1 MNNQIQTDWVKPTH
15 QIGGLDHLGVQAPC
29 INIYSQLL
37 PGITNVTDRAR
48 YYSFYPWVFWSFQK
62 KGWNDKEQLV
72 KMFRR
77 ADCLFTLIAARHDLI
92 TEGKT
97 SYSGGTVGKNTLEP
111 KLKELSSEQSL
122 KLSDY
127 AHRNPDDAS
136 RYFMSKFGG
145 LSQYYFGVL
154 RDLKLFK
161 GDSIESA
168 SVIKETGGEIAKA
181 FDEEVPSELFL
192 SIVEN
197 DHVTLEDLD
206 KLLPF
211 SPVNLASSTKEKELL
226 TKLLLKGVSPFL
238 NDTSELDITT
248 DSASAVARSKTM
260 AYQLLLA
267 KKTSNNEH
275 EFNVTLFRKLTY
287 SQSGFELDNL
297 DLPLSL
303 KETTQQWQV
312 YSCSEMLSI
321 ALQGVFFAMLQAIKP
336 ELALTSTHE
345 LAEYFWKQGIGA
357 TVLNNANAQNTQHY
371 FINTFKTLPLMHDWQ
386 NDNHELQSVDQILS
400 ITSYRTGDIP
410 EEELV
415 SLINHC
421 LIILIA
427 ICAREENLQA
437 SENIPSTPEY
447 SSKYPVNLRTVQ
459 AKLNNEFANHNIV
472 EAMISFSQ
480 QYCLENHWRVAM
492 RKLRYQSQNTFRFE
506 ASERGLIVNAVPSA
520 THTSPRFY
528 QSTQVM
534 KDLGLLSTT
543 GRLTTVTKAGEQ
555 FIEAVV

>member
-1 MNNQIQTDWVKPTH
+1 MTNQIQTDWVKPTH
-15 QIGGLDHLGVQAPC
+15 QIGGLDHLGVHAPC
-29 INIYSQLL
+29 IDIYSQLL

-48 YYSFYPWVFWSFQK
+48 YYSFYPWVFWSFQR
-62 KGWNDKEQLV
+62 KGWNEKEQLV

-77 ADCLFTLIAARHDLI
+77 ADCLFTLVAARHDLI

-111 KLKELSSEQSL
+111 KLKELSNEQSL

-168 SVIKETGGEIAKA
+168 SVIKETGGAIAKA
-181 FDEEVPSELFL
+181 FDEGVPSELFL

-197 DHVTLEDLD
+197 DHVTLADLD
-206 KLLPF
+206 NLLPF
-211 SPVNLASSTKEKELL
+211 SPVNLASTTKEKELL

-238 NDTSELDITT
+238 NATSDLDTTT

-267 KKTSNNEH
+267 KKARAYDH
-275 EFNVTLFRKLTY
+275 VFNVTLFRKLTY
-287 SQSGFELDNL
+287 SQSGFECDNL
-297 DLPLSL
+297 YLPQSL
-303 KETTQQWQV
+303 EKTTKKWQQ

-321 ALQGVFFAMLQAIKP
+321 ALQGIFYAMLKAIKP
-336 ELALTSTHE
+336 ELALTNTHD
-345 LAEYFWKQGIGA
+345 LAEYFWQQGVGSS
-357 TVLNNANAQNTQHY
+357 VLSSAAVENTQNY
-371 FINTFKTLPLMHDWQ
+371 FSHIFNTLPPINDWQ
-386 NDNHELQSVDQILS
+386 NDDHELQSVDQIIS
-400 ITSYRTGDIP
+400 ITDQAGDTS
-410 EEELV
+410 EEDLV

-421 LIILIA
+421 MKILIT
-427 ICAREENLQA
+427 ICIREENLLA
-437 SENIPSTPEY
+437 SKNIPSSPEY
-447 SSKYPVNLRTVQ
+447 TAKYPVNLSTVQ
-459 AKLNNEFANHNIV
+459 TKLNNDLAKQNIV
-472 EAMISFSQ
+472 EAMISFTQ

-492 RKLRYQSQNTFRFE
+492 RKLRHQGQNTFRFE
-506 ASERGLIVNAVPSA
+506 ASERGLIINAIPSA

-534 KDLGLLSTT
+534 KDLGLLNTDE
-543 GRLTTVTKAGEQ
+543 RFTTVTKAGEL

>member
-1 MNNQIQTDWVKPTH
+1 MNNHIQTDWVKPTH
-15 QIGGLDHLGVQAPC
+15 QIGGLDHLGVHAPC
-29 INIYSQLL
+29 IDIYSQLL

-48 YYSFYPWVFWSFQK
+48 YYSFYPWVFWSFQR
-62 KGWNDKEQLV
+62 KGWNNKEQLV

-111 KLKELSSEQSL
+111 KLKDLSNEQSL

-181 FDEEVPSELFL
+181 FDEGVPTELFL

-197 DHVTLEDLD
+197 DHVTLADLD

-211 SPVNLASSTKEKELL
+211 SPVNLASTTKEKELL

-238 NDTSELDITT
+238 PDTSELDTTT
-248 DSASAVARSKTM
+248 DSVSAVARSKTM

-267 KKTSNNEH
+267 KKASDYNH

-297 DLPLSL
+297 DLPQSL
-303 KETTQQWQV
+303 EETTQKWQV

-321 ALQGVFFAMLQAIKP
+321 ALQGIFFAMLQAIKS

-345 LAEYFWKQGIGA
+345 LAEYFWNKGVGSK
-357 TVLNNANAQNTQHY
+357 VLNSENTHKTKDY
-371 FINTFKTLPLMHDWQ
+371 FIRTFNTLPSINDWQ
-386 NDNHELQSVDQILS
+386 NDNHELQSVNQIISL
-400 ITSYRTGDIP
+400 TDRTGDIS
-410 EEELV
+410 EEDLV

-421 LIILIA
+421 LKILIA
-427 ICAREENLQA
+427 ICVREENLQA

-459 AKLNNEFANHNIV
+459 AKLNNELANQNIV
-472 EAMISFSQ
+472 EAMINFTQ

-506 ASERGLIVNAVPSA
+506 ASERGLIINAIPSA

-534 KDLGLLSTT
+534 KDLGLLNTT
-543 GRLTTVTKAGEQ
+543 DRLTIVTKAGEQ
-555 FIEAVV
+555 FIKAVV

>member
-1 MNNQIQTDWVKPTH
+1 MTNQIQTDWVKPTH
-15 QIGGLDHLGVQAPC
+15 QIGGLDHLGVHAPC
-29 INIYSQLL
+29 IDIYSQLL

-48 YYSFYPWVFWSFQK
+48 YYSFYPWVFWSFQR

-97 SYSGGTVGKNTLEP
+97 TYSGGTVGKNTLEP

-181 FDEEVPSELFL
+181 FDEGVPTELFL

-197 DHVTLEDLD
+197 DHVTLADLD

-211 SPVNLASSTKEKELL
+211 SPVKLASSTKEKELL

-238 NDTSELDITT
+238 TDTSELDTTT

-267 KKTSNNEH
+267 KKASDYEH

-297 DLPLSL
+297 DLPQSL
-303 KETTQQWQV
+303 KETTQKWQV

-321 ALQGVFFAMLQAIKP
+321 ALQGVFFAMLQAIKS

-345 LAEYFWKQGIGA
+345 LAEYFWNKGVGS
-357 TVLNNANAQNTQHY
+357 TVLDNANIHDTKDY
-371 FINTFKTLPLMHDWQ
+371 FIRTFNTLPSINDWQ
-386 NDNHELQSVDQILS
+386 NDNHELQSVNQIISL
-400 ITSYRTGDIP
+400 TDRTGDIS
-410 EEELV
+410 EEDLV

-421 LIILIA
+421 LKILIA
-427 ICAREENLQA
+427 ICVREENLQV

-459 AKLNNEFANHNIV
+459 AKLNNELANKNIV
-472 EAMISFSQ
+472 EAMTSFTQ

-543 GRLTTVTKAGEQ
+543 DRLTTVTKAGEK